1 MQLNPNTEY
10 NEIKRMYNYVYN
22 YTYKIRKNLGINPPI
37 RYPDDNPDN
46 DRKKELKNIMF
57 NFLMDVFSKL
67 KEWPS
72 SKSSKLYK
80 DLEKWLENHTQE
92 SKEAITNTSSQDF
105 LQKIRLIF

>member
-10 NEIKRMYNYVYN
+10 QEIKRMYNYVYD
-22 YTYKIRKNLGINPPI
+22 YTFNIREFLGINPPI
-37 RYPDDNPDN
+37 RYHDDNPDN

-57 NFLMDVFSKL
+57 EFLMDVFSSKL
-67 KEWPS
+67 KTFTW
-72 SKSSKLYK
+72 SKLYK
-80 DLEKWLENHTQE
+80 DLKNWLEKHTQE